1 MKIWLLGEDYLN
13 SARDFICNKK
23 TLNESIHARCHGSS
37 ISERSL
43 LGLAHYRRLH
53 AEDQV
58 DLRGLGARDHRRY
71 GSHDSCGQFYDTEG
85 YGL

>member
-23 TLNESIHARCHGSS
+23 TLDESIHARCHGCS

-43 LGLAHYRRLH
+43 LGPAHYRRLH
-53 AEDQV
+53 VVDQV
-58 DLRGLGARDHRRY
+58 DLCGIGARDHRRY
-71 GSHDSCGQFYDTEG
+71 GSHDSCGQFYDAEG

>member
-1 MKIWLLGEDYLN
+1 MKIWLLGVDYLN

-23 TLNESIHARCHGSS
+23 TLDESIYARCHGSS

-43 LGLAHYRRLH
+43 LGLTHYRRFLV
-53 AEDQV
+53 EDQV

-71 GSHDSCGQFYDTEG
+71 GSHHSCGQFYDAEG